1 MPKKKKTKDGGK
13 KEAEEVKLIEG
24 SQYEI
29 QSIGSK
35 DKPLVTRGTLRG
47 FTMVGN
53 HGEAICVVLDKS
65 HKKLAGKTRVIPT
78 HMLLSIDILKEA
90 KEEKEEEED
99 SASRSYM

>member
-1 MPKKKKTKDGGK
+1 MPKKKKTKDSGK
-13 KEAEEVKLIEG
+13 KEPEEIRLTEG

-35 DKPLVTRGTLRG
+35 DKPMVTKGRFCG

-53 HGEAICVVLDKS
+53 HGEAICVELDKS

-90 KEEKEEEED
+90 KPEKEEEED